1 MNFREHYNQ
10 TLGYVAYKEILF
22 ILPMDIEIVK
32 IGRHG
37 ACSREELRIENID
50 SMSSCVDT
58 SHDHR
63 ESQGNTGTSQ
73 SFTERLSSLK
83 FPHHFSIVLIQGL
96 SIQHKEL

>member
-63 ESQGNTGTSQ
+63 ESQGPHKALQKGSH
-73 SFTERLSSLK
+73 LSS
-83 FPHHFSIVLIQGL
+83 FHIISQ
-96 SIQHKEL
+96 